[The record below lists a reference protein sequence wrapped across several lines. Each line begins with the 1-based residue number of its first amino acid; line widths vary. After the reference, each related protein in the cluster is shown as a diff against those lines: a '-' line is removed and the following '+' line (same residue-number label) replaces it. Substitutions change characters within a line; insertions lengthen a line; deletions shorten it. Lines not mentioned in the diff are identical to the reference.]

1 MAAKALDTSITDA
14 AARRFLDS
22 ASNRAT
28 LWCDRVTGLHLIRTT
43 KGGSW
48 RYRYT
53 DPTGKRRT
61 ATIGRYP
68 ALKPQQAAEK
78 ALAWRTEGAD
88 VLADKEQRKRQ
99 ALEEKA
105 SASTRTLRGYLEG
118 PYARY
123 QARRTA
129 GDETLAILRT
139 NFAHWYDRDLA
150 TLSRNDVL
158 TWQSWREEIGRAP
171 ATIKRA
177 YGALRTL
184 LRQAVRD
191 GSIEDD
197 PLRDVALDKHAETE
211 RTEELRERR
220 AATRR
225 LLTDDEIR
233 RLHAGLESFA
243 AELRQQRRNSRA
255 HGKPDLP
262 DLDVLAYP
270 HWFIPLAYL
279 SLYSGLRPGDL
290 YSLTWLELNPSFG
303 RLVKVPQKT
312 RHHPEP
318 ARVEMDLPPEAM
330 TVVRAWWDQQ
340 GKPTDGLVFPSPVT
354 GRRMDKKAHGK
365 PWRRVKRL
373 GGLPDN
379 LTFYALRHHFISTL
393 VAAGVPLLTV
403 AKLAGH
409 KSAAMIEN
417 HYGHLCPDTS
427 YCRKWC
433 TGGIEEGG
441 VSGWNGSA
449 TNQPARGDT

>member
-14 AARRFLDS
+14 AARRFLES
-22 ASNRAT
+22 AEGRAT
-28 LWCDRVTGLHLIRTT
+28 LWCDRVTGLHLIRTA

-88 VLADKEQRKRQ
+88 VLAEKERRKRE
-99 ALEEKA
+99 AREEKA
-105 SASTRTLRGYLEG
+105 LAGTRTLRAYIEG

-129 GDETLAILRT
+129 GGETLAILRT
-139 NFAHWYDRDLA
+139 NFNHWYDRDLA
-150 TLSRNDVL
+150 TLTRADVMA
-158 TWQSWREEIGRAP
+158 WQSWREGLGRAP

-191 GSIEDD
+191 GVIEDD
-197 PLRDVALDKHAETE
+197 PLRDVALDKPAETE
-211 RTEELRERR
+211 RTEALRERR

-225 LLTDDEIR
+225 LLTDDEIH
-233 RLHAGLESFA
+233 RLHVGLDSFA
-243 AELRQQRRNSRA
+243 DELRQQRRNSRA
-255 HGKPDLP
+255 HGKPELP
-262 DLDVLAYP
+262 DLDAVAYP
-270 HWFIPLAYL
+270 HWFIPFAYL
-279 SLYSGLRPGDL
+279 SLYTGLRPGDL
-290 YSLTWLELNPSFG
+290 YALTWLELNPAFG
-303 RLVKVPQKT
+303 RLVKIPAKT

-318 ARVEMDLPPEAM
+318 ARVEMDLPPGALD
-330 TVVRAWWDQQ
+330 VVRAWWAQQ
-340 GKPTDGLVFPSPVT
+340 GKPATGLVFPSPIT

-373 GGLPDN
+373 GGLPDD

-409 KSAAMIEN
+409 KSAAMIEG
-417 HYGHLCPDTS
+417 HYGHLCPDTAREIMRQ
-427 YCRKWC
+427 Y
-433 TGGIEEGG
+433 GQAVAPAG
-441 VSGWNGSA
+441 SGEANRE
-449 TNQPARGDT
+449 RG